1 MQDLWPSEDLIGST
15 QERQL
20 RVILVRVRS
29 SPQNSRGREGTRG
42 DMKWNMSPLVVL
54 FIIIGLL
61 GPTCENL
68 NNLTDSAVSHHA
80 PPPDQRVNR
89 TQLNDRALE
98 YWPVANRTEIKIF
111 RRGPLVIS
119 RKYWYPVLEIAI
131 KKAPPI
137 SPAITSA
144 TTSTKS
150 FSSSPAT
157 PTTMLPTSSFPETA
171 QTTTSGPSTT
181 KTKYNFMVYSGTWN
195 NKSSNNNYSAPNRG
209 NGNTSAYTNSSYNR
223 GSDNQ

>member
-1 MQDLWPSEDLIGST
+1 M
-15 QERQL
+15 
-20 RVILVRVRS
+20 
-29 SPQNSRGREGTRG
+29 GTRG
-42 DMKWNMSPLVVL
+42 DMKRTMSPLVVL

-68 NNLTDSAVSHHA
+68 NNLTDSAVSHHM
-80 PPPDQRVNR
+80 PSPDQNDR

-144 TTSTKS
+144 ATSTKS

-157 PTTMLPTSSFPETA
+157 TTMLPTSSFPATA
-171 QTTTSGPSTT
+171 QITTLGPSTT
-181 KTKYNFMVYSGTWN
+181 KTKSTISTEPLTTSIQEHIS
-195 NKSSNNNYSAPNRG
+195 KQKTTTRQISETTTELQ
-209 NGNTSAYTNSSYNR
+209 TSAVPATITTSKTTILPTTNSRQQTTITHSTT
-223 GSDNQ
+223 SEQPLH